1 MPVIVFP
8 DDYPP
13 ILVGTDEEK
22 RLRKLGEVRIYE
34 SEAVGEEE
42 LISRVADADIAY
54 IMRSSSVFT
63 RNVMQHCPK
72 LKLISIL
79 GAGYDHIDIK
89 AASEFGITVCTTPS
103 YASVAVAELAISLML
118 DIAHCITWKDNEM
131 RSGRW
136 AHEYA
141 SQLCGKT
148 LGVIGTGSISQKV
161 IQLAKAIGMNVV
173 AWTFHPSPERAEK
186 YGVKFVSLEELLQQ
200 SDVISLHVRS
210 TPETKALIGKHE
222 FSLMKSTAILV
233 NTARGALVDED
244 ALIEVLNNGRIAG
257 AGLDVFVTEPLP
269 VDHPLRKIKNTVL
282 SPHEGW
288 MVPEA
293 TYTGMVMAV
302 DNVENF
308 LRGHPINVISEQ
320 GSQ

>member
-1 MPVIVFP
+1 MPIIVFP

-13 ILVGTDEEK
+13 ILVGTEQES
-22 RLRKLGEVRIYE
+22 RLRKLGELRIYE
-34 SEAVGEEE
+34 SEAVGEVE
-42 LISRVADADIAY
+42 LIRRLTDANIAY
-54 IMRSSSVFT
+54 IMRSSSIFT
-63 RNVMQHCPK
+63 RNVMQNCPE

-89 AASEFGITVCTTPS
+89 AASELGIRVCTTPG
-103 YASVAVAELAISLML
+103 YATIAVAELALSLML
-118 DIAHCITWKDNEM
+118 DVAHCITWKDNEM
-131 RSGRW
+131 RSGQW

-148 LGVIGTGSISQKV
+148 LGVVGTGSIGRRV
-161 IQLAKAIGMNVV
+161 MQLAKAIGMNVI
-173 AWTFHPSPERAEK
+173 AWTFHPSPERAKTYE
-186 YGVKFVSLEELLQQ
+186 VKFVSLDELLRQ

-210 TPETKALIGKHE
+210 TPETKALIGRRE

-233 NTARGALVDED
+233 NTARGALIDED
-244 ALIEVLNNGRIAG
+244 ALIEVLNNGQIAG

-269 VDHPLRKIKNTVL
+269 VDHPLRKTNNTVL

-288 MVPEA
+288 MIPEA

-308 LRGHPINVISEQ
+308 LRGHPTNVINEEDRQ
-320 GSQ
+320 